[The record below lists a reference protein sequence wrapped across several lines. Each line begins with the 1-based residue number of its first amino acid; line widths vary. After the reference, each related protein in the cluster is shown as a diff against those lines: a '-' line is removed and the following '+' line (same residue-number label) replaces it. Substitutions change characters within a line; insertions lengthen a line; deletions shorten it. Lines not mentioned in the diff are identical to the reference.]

1 MLDIANLTV
10 FLLVFVRIFSFMIIA
25 PFFVLPGIPALAKLG
40 LSFCLAIVIYP
51 VLPETPVNVSGGLVG
66 YILALTKETGTGL
79 SLGILVN
86 IIFSGIRNA
95 GQYMDFQMGFGLA
108 NVVDPLTGA
117 QGTMVGQ
124 FMNLLGLV
132 FFFNIDGHH
141 RLINALGHSY
151 QFVPLNTA
159 GFNYASGLIAAKAFA
174 SMSLLAVQISA
185 PLLAVLII
193 VDLALGFMAKAAPQ
207 INVFLL
213 GFPLKIL
220 AGLFILFII
229 LPLMAT
235 PLAKIFSLMEK
246 NMFYLLKGL
255 S

>member
-1 MLDIANLTV
+1 VLDITNLTI
-10 FLLVFVRIFSFMIIA
+10 FLLVFTRVFSFMVIA
-25 PFFVLPGIPALAKLG
+25 PFFALPGIPTLAKFG
-40 LSFCLAIVIYP
+40 LSFFLAVVIYP
-51 VLPETPVNVSGGLVG
+51 VLPGTPVNVSGNLIG
-66 YILALTKETGTGL
+66 YMLALTKETITGL

-108 NVVDPLTGA
+108 NAVDPLTGI
-117 QGTMVGQ
+117 QGTMIGQ
-124 FMNLLGLV
+124 FINLLGLV

-141 RLINALGHSY
+141 RLINAFGNSY
-151 QFVPLNTA
+151 QLVPLNAA

-174 SMSLLAVQISA
+174 GMSLLALQISA

-193 VDLALGFMAKAAPQ
+193 VDLALGFVAKAAPQ

-229 LPLMAT
+229 LPLLAT
-235 PLAKIFSLMEK
+235 PLTKVFSLMEK

>member
-1 MLDIANLTV
+1 MLHIASLTV
-10 FLLVFVRIFSFMIIA
+10 FLLVFIRVFSFMIIS
-25 PFFVLPGIPALAKLG
+25 PFFVLPGIPVLARLG

-51 VLPETPVNVSGGLVG
+51 VLPEAPVSVSGGLIG
-66 YILALTKETGTGL
+66 YILALTKETGIGL

-108 NVVDPLTGA
+108 NAVDPLTGA
-117 QGTMVGQ
+117 QVTILGQ

-141 RLINALGHSY
+141 RLINALEQSY

-159 GFNYASGLIAAKAFA
+159 GFNCTSGLIAVKAFA
-174 SMSLLAVQISA
+174 SMSLLALQISA

-193 VDLALGFMAKAAPQ
+193 VDLALGFVAKAAPQ

-213 GFPLKIL
+213 GLPLRIL
-220 AGLFILFII
+220 TGLFILFII
-229 LPLMAT
+229 MPLFAT
-235 PLAKIFSLMEK
+235 PLAKVFSLMEK
-246 NMFYLLKGL
+246 YVYYLLKGL